1 MKENIRKDQ
10 YYVGD
15 IFELDLKDYNEKK
28 FVILVRSIITK
39 EHFYLI
45 SLTSFEPW
53 SERVVTIDDRFK
65 KAWVTLDEVKYLAET
80 NDIKYIGSIDEF
92 KGELLSL
99 FKALNA
105 A

>member
-1 MKENIRKDQ
+1 MKESIKKNQ

-15 IFELDLKDYNEKK
+15 IFELNLKDYNQKK

-53 SERVVTIDDRFK
+53 SERVVTINDRFER
-65 KAWVTLDEVKYLAET
+65 AWVTLDEVKYLAET
-80 NDIKYIGSIDEF
+80 NDVRYIGNISEF
-92 KGELLSL
+92 KDKLVSL
-99 FKALNA
+99 FDALKVA
-105 A
+105 